1 MKEPNKPKKKAK
13 WIKRRH
19 AVVQWLARGIL
30 RPYIRIFYG
39 LRPEPFRDKRQCLVL
54 MNHVTAFDQFF
65 VSLSLRR
72 NVYYVASED
81 LFSKG
86 WLSRL
91 ITFLVAPIPIRKSM
105 TDARAV
111 LTCMR
116 AAREGATIAMAPEG
130 NRTYSGRTG
139 HINPSVAPLCRALKL
154 PVALYVID
162 GGFGVHPR
170 FSDVL
175 RRGKMSARVSRVIE
189 PEEYASMTDNELY
202 ELICRELYTDEAT
215 DTRRFY
221 HARRAEFLER
231 ALYYCP
237 TCGASRLKS
246 HDAEIACTG
255 CGMRVLYNEDT
266 TLTGVGFDFPYRYI
280 ADWYEAQCDYIRTL
294 DLSPYHETPLFT
306 DKTGLYE
313 VIPYKNKRTIAQDGE
328 IAVFDDRYLL
338 SYGGERTV
346 IPFSEVLAVTVL
358 GRNKLNIYVGA
369 TITQIKA
376 DKRFNAL
383 KYMNVYYRQKEG
395 NDNAEFLGI

>member
-1 MKEPNKPKKKAK
+1 MKKTKKKAR
-13 WIKRRH
+13 WQKRRH
-19 AVVQWLARGIL
+19 VLVQWLARQIL

-39 LRPEPFRDKRQCLVL
+39 LRPERFRDKRQCLIL

-86 WLSRL
+86 WLSRM
-91 ITFLVAPIPIRKSM
+91 ISFLVAPIPIRKSM

-116 AAREGATIAMAPEG
+116 VAREGASIAMAPEG

-154 PVALYVID
+154 PVVLYVID

-175 RRGKMSARVSRVIE
+175 RRGKMTARASRVIE
-189 PEEYASMTDNELY
+189 PEEYASMTDDALY
-202 ELICRELYTDEAT
+202 ALICRELYTDEAT
-215 DTRRFY
+215 DSRRFY
-221 HARRAEFLER
+221 HKRRAEFLER

-237 TCGASRLKS
+237 KCGGAGQLKS
-246 HDAEIACTG
+246 HDAEISCKK

-266 TLTGVGFDFPYRYI
+266 TLTGIDYDLPYRYV
-280 ADWYEAQCDYIRTL
+280 ADWYTAQCDYIRTL
-294 DLSPYHETPLFT
+294 DLTPYHDTPLFS
-306 DKTGLYE
+306 DAAGIYD
-313 VIPYKNKRTIAQDGE
+313 VIPYKNKRTLSEEGR
-328 IAVFDDRYLL
+328 IAVYDDRYEL
-338 SYGGERTV
+338 SYGGERIV
-346 IPFSEVLAVTVL
+346 IPFSDVLAVTVL

-369 TITQIKA
+369 EIKQIKA

>member
-1 MKEPNKPKKKAK
+1 MREPQKKKAK

-19 AVVQWLARGIL
+19 VFVQWLARQIL

-39 LRPEPFRDKRQCLVL
+39 LRPERFRDKRQCLVL

-65 VSLSLRR
+65 ISLSFRR

-86 WLSRL
+86 WLSRM
-91 ITFLVAPIPIRKSM
+91 ITFLAAPIPIRKSM

-116 AAREGATIAMAPEG
+116 VAREGATIAMAPEG

-154 PVALYVID
+154 PIALYIID

-175 RRGKMSARVSRVIE
+175 RRGRMTARVSRVIE
-189 PEEYASMTDNELY
+189 PEEYAAMTDDELFA
-202 ELICRELYTDEAT
+202 LIRRELYTDEAT
-215 DTRRFY
+215 DTRRFR
-221 HARRAEFLER
+221 HKKRAEYIER
-231 ALYYCP
+231 AMYYCP
-237 TCGASRLKS
+237 ACGAVRLES
-246 HDAEIACTG
+246 HGAEITCTG
-255 CGMRVLYNEDT
+255 CGMRILYNEDT
-266 TLTGVGFDFPYRYI
+266 TLTGIDTPFPYRFI
-280 ADWYEAQCDYIRTL
+280 ADWYDAQCDFVRKL
-294 DLSPYHETPLFT
+294 DLSPYHDTPLFR
-306 DKTGLYE
+306 DRTGLYD
-313 VIPYKNKRTIAQDGE
+313 VIPYKNKRLLSKDGE
-328 IAVFDDRYLL
+328 IAVYDDRYEL
-338 SYGGERTV
+338 SYEDEKVV
-346 IPFSEVLAVTVL
+346 IPFADVVAVTVL
-358 GRNKLNIYVGA
+358 GRNKLNIYIGA
-369 TITQIKA
+369 EIKQIKA

>member
-1 MKEPNKPKKKAK
+1 MREPKKKKQK

-19 AVVQWLARGIL
+19 VFVQWLARQIL

-39 LRPEPFRDKRQCLVL
+39 LRAERFRDKRQCLVL

-86 WLSRL
+86 RLSRM
-91 ITFLVAPIPIRKSM
+91 ISFLVAPIPIRKSM

-116 AAREGATIAMAPEG
+116 VAREGATIAMAPEG

-175 RRGKMSARVSRVIE
+175 RRGKMTARVARVIE
-189 PEEYASMTDNELY
+189 PEEYATMTDAELY
-202 ELICRELYTDEAT
+202 EQICRGLYTDEAT
-215 DTRRFY
+215 DTRTFY
-221 HARRAEFLER
+221 HARRAEYLER
-231 ALYYCP
+231 AIYYCP
-237 TCGASRLKS
+237 KCGASHFKS
-246 HDAEIACTG
+246 HDAEITCQR

-266 TLTGVGFDFPYRYI
+266 TLSGVDCDFPYRYV
-280 ADWYEAQCDYIRTL
+280 ADWYEAQCDFIRAL
-294 DLSPYHETPLFT
+294 DLAPYHDTPLFC
-306 DKTGLYE
+306 DKAGLYD
-313 VIPYKNKRTIAQDGE
+313 VIPYKNKRLLSEEGE
-328 IAVFDDRYLL
+328 IAVYDDRYEL
-338 SYGGERTV
+338 SYGNERVT
-346 IPFSEVLAVTVL
+346 IPFSDVVAVTVL
-358 GRNKLNIYVGA
+358 GRNKLNIYIGSEIKQV
-369 TITQIKA
+369 KA

-395 NDNAEFLGI
+395 NNNAEFLGI

>member
-1 MKEPNKPKKKAK
+1 MREPQKKKAK

-19 AVVQWLARGIL
+19 TVVQFLARLIL

-39 LRPEPFRDKRQCLVL
+39 LRPERFRDKRQYLVL

-65 VSLSLRR
+65 ISLSFRR
-72 NVYYVASED
+72 NVYFVASED

-86 WLSRL
+86 WLSRM
-91 ITFLVAPIPIRKSM
+91 ISFLCAPIPIRKSM

-116 AAREGATIAMAPEG
+116 VAREGATIAMAPEG

-162 GGFGVHPR
+162 GGYGVHPR

-175 RRGKMSARVSRVIE
+175 RRGKMTARVSRVIE
-189 PEEYASMTDNELY
+189 PEEYAKMSDTELY

-215 DTRRFY
+215 DTRRFI
-221 HARRAEFLER
+221 HRRRAEFLER

-237 TCGASRLKS
+237 KCGASVLKS
-246 HDAEIACTG
+246 HDAEICCTR

-266 TLTGVGFDFPYRYI
+266 TLSGVDFAFPYRYV
-280 ADWYEAQCDYIRTL
+280 ADWYDAQCDFIRGL
-294 DLSPYHETPLFT
+294 DLSPYHDTPLFT
-306 DKTGLYE
+306 DKTGLYD
-313 VIPYKNKRTIAQDGE
+313 VIPYKNKRLLSEDGE
-328 IAVFDDRYLL
+328 IAVYDDRYEL
-338 SYGGERTV
+338 SYGEECHV
-346 IPFSEVLAVTVL
+346 IPFSDVVAVTVL

-369 TITQIKA
+369 EIKQIKA

-395 NDNAEFLGI
+395 NNNAEFLGI

>member
-1 MKEPNKPKKKAK
+1 MKETQKKKGK
-13 WIKRRH
+13 WMKRRH
-19 AVVQWLARGIL
+19 AVVQWIARGIL

-39 LRPEPFRDKRQCLVL
+39 LRPERFHDKRQCLVL

-91 ITFLVAPIPIRKSM
+91 ISFLVAPIPIRKSM

-175 RRGKMSARVSRVIE
+175 RRGRMSARVSRVIE
-189 PEEYASMTDNELY
+189 PEEYAKMTDDELY
-202 ELICRELYTDEAT
+202 ALICRELYTDEAT
-215 DTRRFY
+215 DTRIF
-221 HARRAEFLER
+221 HHVRRAEFLER

-237 TCGASRLKS
+237 VCGEMAHLKS
-246 HDAEIACTG
+246 HDAELTCTK
-255 CGMRVLYNEDT
+255 CGMHVLYNEDT
-266 TLTGVGFDFPYRYI
+266 TLSGVDFEFPYRYV
-280 ADWYEAQCDYIRTL
+280 ADWYEAQCDHIRAL
-294 DLSPYHETPLFT
+294 DLSPYHDVPLFK

-313 VIPYKNKRTIAQDGE
+313 VIPYKNKRTISEEGE
-328 IAVFDDRYLL
+328 IAVFDDRYEL

-346 IPFSEVLAVTVL
+346 IPFSDVLAATVL

-369 TITQIKA
+369 RITQIKA
-376 DKRFNAL
+376 DRRFNAL